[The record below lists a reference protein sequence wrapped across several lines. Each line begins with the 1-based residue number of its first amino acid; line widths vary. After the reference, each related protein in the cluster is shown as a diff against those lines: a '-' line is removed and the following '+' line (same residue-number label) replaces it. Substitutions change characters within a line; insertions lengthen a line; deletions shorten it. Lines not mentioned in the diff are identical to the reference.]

1 MVQVTKEKLDFF
13 KDWFTKYVN
22 SFSSD
27 DEVLQKNIEIKKIH
41 TYNVCKAIID
51 IGKSINL
58 SPNDLY
64 LAEIIAL
71 FHDIGRFEQY
81 ARYHTFVDSKS
92 ENHAIL
98 GINVLREKEVLKN
111 LKNSTADFILR
122 CILYHNKLDLP
133 KNESERCLLFT
144 KLIRDAD
151 KSDIF
156 RVVTEYYLHS
166 NTEKNPAIEL
176 DLPDSDEVSEKVLND
191 LMLGRMAKLE
201 DLKVLNDF
209 KLLQI
214 GWVFDINFMHTFKI
228 IDENKYLEII
238 FDYLPNND
246 KIKELHNTINDFIT
260 LQFEKKDNKFVVL

>member
-1 MVQVTKEKLDFF
+1 MVQVTFEELTYY

-22 SFSSD
+22 SFSCE
-27 DEVLQKNIEIKKIH
+27 DEVLQQNINIKKVH

-58 SPNDLY
+58 SQNDLY
-64 LAEIIAL
+64 LAELIAL

-81 ARYHTFVDSKS
+81 ARYRTFVDGKS

-98 GINVLREKEVLKN
+98 GINVLREKDVLSN

-133 KNESERCLLFT
+133 KKESDKCLLFT

-156 RVVTEYYLHS
+156 RVVTEYYSRS
-166 NTEKNPAIEL
+166 NKEKNPAIEL
-176 DLPDSDEVSEKVLND
+176 DLPDNDEVSEKVLND
-191 LMLGRMAKLE
+191 LMHGRMAKLE

-214 GWVFDINFMHTFKI
+214 GWVFDINFIRTYKI
-228 IDENKYLEII
+228 INENKYLEII
-238 FDYLPNND
+238 FNYLPKND
-246 KIKELHNTINDFIT
+246 KIKELHTKINEFIA
-260 LQFEKKDNKFVVL
+260 LQFENKDNNFVVS

>member
-1 MVQVTKEKLDFF
+1 MLQLTKEKLNLTKEKLDFF

-22 SFSSD
+22 SFNPE
-27 DEVLQKNIEIKKIH
+27 DEVLQKNIDIKKVH
-41 TYNVCKAIID
+41 TYNVCKAIIE

-58 SPNDLY
+58 KQNDLY
-64 LAEIIAL
+64 LAETIAL

-81 ARYHTFVDSKS
+81 ARYRTFVDRKS

-133 KNESERCLLFT
+133 KNETEKCLLFT

-156 RVVTEYYLHS
+156 RVVTEYYERS
-166 NTEKNPAIEL
+166 TTEKNSAIEL

-191 LMLGRMAKLE
+191 LMHGRMAKLE

-214 GWVFDINFMHTFKI
+214 GWVFDINFMHTLKI
-228 IDENKYLEII
+228 IDDNKYLEII
-238 FDYLPNND
+238 FSYLPSN
-246 KIKELHNTINDFIT
+246 KRIEKLHNKINVFI
-260 LQFEKKDNKFVVL
+260 NASISNI